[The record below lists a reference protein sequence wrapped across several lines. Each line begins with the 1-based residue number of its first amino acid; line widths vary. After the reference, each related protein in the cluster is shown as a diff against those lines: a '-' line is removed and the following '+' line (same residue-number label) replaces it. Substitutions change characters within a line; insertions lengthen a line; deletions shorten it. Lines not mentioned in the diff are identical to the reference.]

1 MRLVKKEGGGCKERT
16 AFVQMN
22 EYMQAQIH
30 LYMQLLLYEYRSHD
44 LVLHLAGGRGFQLC
58 SVLWWEYNLNP
69 DQSVLKRGEPKA
81 F

>member
-1 MRLVKKEGGGCKERT
+1 MRT

-22 EYMQAQIH
+22 EYMRAHIH

-44 LVLHLAGGRGFQLC
+44 LVLHLAGGRGFQLR
-58 SVLWWEYNLNP
+58 SVLQCGYHLYSY
-69 DQSVLKRGEPKA
+69 QSVLKRGEAKA